1 MIKISNNLLN
11 NLNMKNLLNLGTVLN
26 ATEQKSIN
34 GGGKPQECAFSNDPS
49 TDWCCHLPQG
59 CPSRG

>member
-1 MIKISNNLLN
+1 
-11 NLNMKNLLNLGTVLN
+11 MKNLLNLGTVLN